1 MPMVNRKS
9 LEMLLD
15 IKAYLSEF
23 IQFKTILNS
32 IHKHKLHMYNCII
45 WTGSRPCIDTNMYK
59 YIGI

>member
-15 IKAYLSEF
+15 IKAYLSEKF

-32 IHKHKLHMYNCII
+32 IHKHKLHICTIVLY
-45 WTGSRPCIDTNMYK
+45 GPDPDLV
-59 YIGI
+59 